1 MRMLSKELWPQVIG
15 SFNDERQRE
24 WYTVEELIQFSSN
37 YVLCQGVDLCWC
49 PHSGFSFKPHLN
61 EF

>member
-37 YVLCQGVDLCWC
+37 YVLCQGVDFMLV
-49 PHSGFSFKPHLN
+49 SSFGV
-61 EF
+61 